1 MKETKLISSYIV
13 NDKLN
18 IEQVMEDFTPYIY
31 TIIINRKIDI
41 KDEDIEEIISD
52 VFVALWKNQN
62 LLDTSKRLDSYIAGI
77 TRNIVSKKFRNL
89 KNITYIDDYKDE
101 IFEVNEM
108 ENIFEES
115 DKIKTIMSEL
125 NNMKNEDK
133 DIFIYFYYH
142 YKSMK
147 EIAVMLNISEK
158 KVKSR
163 LFRMRKKLKKNLEK
177 RGYSYDR

>member
-62 LLDTSKRLDSYIAGI
+62 LLDTSKVLDSYIAGI

-147 EIAVMLNISEK
+147 EISVMLNISEK

-163 LFRMRKKLKKNLEK
+163 LFRIRKKLKKNLEK